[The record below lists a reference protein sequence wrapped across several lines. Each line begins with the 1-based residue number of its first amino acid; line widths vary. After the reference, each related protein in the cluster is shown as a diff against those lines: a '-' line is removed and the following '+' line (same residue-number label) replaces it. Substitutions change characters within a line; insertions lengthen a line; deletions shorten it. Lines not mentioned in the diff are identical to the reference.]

1 MVTFSTAD
9 NDSDSP
15 IGNGCKKAFQTIFEP
30 NIQSLK
36 NCKNNL
42 TVQKLYMLIYIL
54 GEEAIL
60 SKKSLLWMEL
70 RTDRQPDFPFRCSE
84 KMKRKTYLVKYEATE
99 EGG

>member
-36 NCKNNL
+36 NCENNF
-42 TVQKLYMLIYIL
+42 TMQKLYILIYI
-54 GEEAIL
+54 
-60 SKKSLLWMEL
+60 
-70 RTDRQPDFPFRCSE
+70 F
-84 KMKRKTYLVKYEATE
+84 
-99 EGG
+99 